1 MSEPTRLSECI
12 QRLLHPCPSCVTMG
26 RVAIGGGGR
35 EQGGTTGQYIDPY
48 LDVVSYF
55 KLSRLS

>member
-1 MSEPTRLSECI
+1 
-12 QRLLHPCPSCVTMG
+12 MG